1 MKQKIYAAVTVFLGI
16 ASIIAACTTT
26 SDIRRKSGWS
36 AVEGTVLERHLEPGR
51 RAWRKEP
58 RVVYAYVVD
67 GKSYKNDQVFMLPH
81 TDGDEAEMRNLVD
94 SEIPAKPQVYYD
106 PDEPAQSYLIAS
118 SKLWFY
124 ILLPVG
130 IVLVLV
136 GLIILVGGKPHEP
149 VRGT

>member
-1 MKQKIYAAVTVFLGI
+1 MKRKIYAAVTVFLGI

-26 SDIRRKSGWS
+26 SDIRAKSDWS
-36 AVEGTVLERHLEPGR
+36 SVEGRVLERHLEPGR

-81 TDGDEAEMRNLVD
+81 TDGDEAEMRDLVD
-94 SEIPAKPQVYYD
+94 SVIPDKPQVYYS
-106 PDEPAQSYLIAS
+106 PDDPAQSYLIAS

-124 ILLPVG
+124 ILLPAG
-130 IVLVLV
+130 ILLILV
-136 GLIILVGGKPHEP
+136 GLVILVGGKPNEP